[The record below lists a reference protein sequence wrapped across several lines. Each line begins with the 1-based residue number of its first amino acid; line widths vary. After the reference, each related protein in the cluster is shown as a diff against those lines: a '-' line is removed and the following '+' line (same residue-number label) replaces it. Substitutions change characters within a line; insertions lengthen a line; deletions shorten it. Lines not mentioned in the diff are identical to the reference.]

1 MIPAKRPLI
10 YLITEGRAD
19 PSNYPTESERI
30 LDLIAHAVE
39 SGIPLIQIRE
49 KNLPA
54 KLLYTLAREAAYLVR
69 KCGASRLLI
78 NDRADIARAAGADGV
93 HLTWRSLGVEV
104 VKRIFPELIVGVST
118 HTIAEAESAK
128 SGGAD
133 FCVFGPVF
141 DSPGKGNPVGIELLR
156 EVSAQLCPLPVLG
169 LGGIDE
175 SNFGA
180 VVSASAG
187 FAAIRFLNNPENLNR
202 LSELCLANR
211 HERH

>member
-54 KLLYTLAREAAYLVR
+54 KFLYTLAREAAYLVR

-93 HLTWRSLGVEV
+93 HLTWR
-104 VKRIFPELIVGVST
+104 
-118 HTIAEAESAK
+118 
-128 SGGAD
+128 
-133 FCVFGPVF
+133 
-141 DSPGKGNPVGIELLR
+141 
-156 EVSAQLCPLPVLG
+156 
-169 LGGIDE
+169 
-175 SNFGA
+175 
-180 VVSASAG
+180 
-187 FAAIRFLNNPENLNR
+187 
-202 LSELCLANR
+202 
-211 HERH
+211 